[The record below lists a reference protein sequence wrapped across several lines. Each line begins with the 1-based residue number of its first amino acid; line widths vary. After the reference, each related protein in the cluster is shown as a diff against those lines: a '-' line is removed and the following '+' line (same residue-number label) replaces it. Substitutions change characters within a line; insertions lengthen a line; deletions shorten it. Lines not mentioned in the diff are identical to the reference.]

1 MTFST
6 EFLLLAPKM
15 NEGTSIT
22 FGVYLSNMRE
32 RAEPNRAEE
41 NPAYLEQIN
50 NILNVIDV
58 AEEFDD

>member
-1 MTFST
+1 MGPKELISIKT
-6 EFLLLAPKM
+6 EM